1 MARLINST
9 AMTVDGVMEVADWFV
24 AEGDHDD
31 ASRALIEGDVAMLTG
46 RPTFEGFL
54 GYWPQQTGPWADL
67 INPMPK
73 FVASRG
79 ELGPLEWNA
88 TAVEGDAV
96 AGVRRLKAEREGGL
110 FLSGCGELARQ
121 LIQAGLVDEL
131 YFWIH
136 PRIQGSGKRPYEA
149 ATIPVRLIEARQF
162 DSGVTLLRYEP
173 HTATDENGGRTQSE
187 QHS

>member
-131 YFWIH
+131 YFGSIH
-136 PRIQGSGKRPYEA
+136 GSRAPASVRTRRRRSRCGLSRPGNSTRA
-149 ATIPVRLIEARQF
+149 SPSSI
-162 DSGVTLLRYEP
+162 
-173 HTATDENGGRTQSE
+173 RTPDC
-187 QHS
+187 HR